1 MRKLKNLWGM
11 LIAVAAIAVLGV
23 GTELGSVSSIFELF
37 TEEVP
42 QELNSLATQT
52 NDYPE
57 TYDGEH
63 QEIVLNNN
71 VPMFDI
77 SDLDSTQGVWQDFSD
92 LDEFNRV
99 GSANAL
105 IGKESF
111 PSEKRE
117 SLYVKPSGWNQKKL
131 DDGQW
136 LYNRCHLIGFQL
148 TGENNNMKNLM
159 TGTRSFNT
167 PHMLNYE
174 NQVMDYI
181 RTTGN
186 HVRYRVTPHFV
197 GEELVARGIQMEAK
211 SVEDDSF
218 EYNVYIFNVQ
228 EGYTIDYLTGKA
240 VKN

>member
-1 MRKLKNLWGM
+1 MKKLKNLWGI
-11 LIAVAAIAVLGV
+11 LIAIAAIAVLGV
-23 GTELGSVSSIFELF
+23 GTDLGSVHSIFELF
-37 TEEVP
+37 TEELP
-42 QELNSLATQT
+42 QESNSVTTQT

-57 TYDGEH
+57 IYDGEH

-71 VPMFDI
+71 IPMFDS
-77 SDLDSTQGVWQDFSD
+77 SDLDSAQKVWQNFSD
-92 LDEFNRV
+92 LDAFNRV
-99 GSANAL
+99 GAANAL

-117 SLYVKPSGWNQKKL
+117 ALHIKPSGWNQKKL

-197 GEELVARGIQMEAK
+197 GEELVARGVQMEAR

-218 EYNVYIFNVQ
+218 AYNVYIFNVQ
-228 EGYTIDYLTGKA
+228 DGYTIDYLTGKA
-240 VKN
+240 TKN